1 MPLFLDSHILPDGVV
16 VTPEEAAANHAKD
29 IAVQDKHG
37 VRYIKYWYDAAR
49 GRVFCV
55 VVAPSA
61 EAAMAV
67 HEEAHG
73 VRPDDIFEV
82 QEFE

>member
-1 MPLFLDSHILPDGVV
+1 MPLFLDSHIVPQGAA
-16 VTPEEAAANHAKD
+16 VTPEEAAALHAKD
-29 IAVQDKHG
+29 VAVQDKHG
-37 VRYIKYWYDAAR
+37 VRFIKFWYDAAR
-49 GRVFCV
+49 GRVFCLV
-55 VVAPSA
+55 LAPSA